1 MKKMNCLSIFIAAT
15 LLTGALA
22 LISIL
27 GTQSAMADDNNSHNK
42 LKIDQGANQENDCK
56 LNNELDKK
64 GASAN
69 TFACANLA
77 FNIVCLPESTCILPN
92 ERTPLILSTPF

>member
-15 LLTGALA
+15 LLTGTLA

-27 GTQSAMADDNNSHNK
+27 GTQSALADDNNSHNK
-42 LKIDQGANQENDCK
+42 LKIDQEANQENDCK

-64 GASAN
+64 GDSDN
-69 TFACANLA
+69 RFACTNMH
-77 FNIVCLPESTCILPN
+77 IT
-92 ERTPLILSTPF
+92 

>member
-15 LLTGALA
+15 LLTGTLA

-42 LKIDQGANQENDCK
+42 LKIDQRANQENDCK

-64 GASAN
+64 GASDN
-69 TFACANLA
+69 T
-77 FNIVCLPESTCILPN
+77 VCLYEHVIQHSVLTRIYLYPTK
-92 ERTPLILSTPF
+92 

>member
-15 LLTGALA
+15 LLTGTLA

-42 LKIDQGANQENDCK
+42 LKIAQGAKQKNDCK

-64 GASAN
+64 GASDN
-69 TFACANLA
+69 RFVCMNMSY
-77 FNIVCLPESTCILPN
+77 NIVCLPESTCILPN
-92 ERTPLILSTPF
+92 ENTPLILSTPT

>member
-15 LLTGALA
+15 LLTGTLA

-27 GTQSAMADDNNSHNK
+27 GTKSAMADDNNSHNK
-42 LKIDQGANQENDCK
+42 LKIDQGAKQKNDCK
-56 LNNELDKK
+56 LKNELDKK

-77 FNIVCLPESTCILPN
+77 FNIVCLPESVCILPN
-92 ERTPLILSTPF
+92 EDTPLILSTPF